1 MITKLIGIGAAGN
14 KAAISAIQAGV
25 IKKEDVLL
33 INSTLKDIPKDYDG
47 KKYCFNGA
55 YGGCGKERNIAKKH
69 MQNDLV
75 NEHLNIQEFLG
86 IGQKDSEAEFVV
98 LVSSTEGGTGSGSVP
113 ILARYIKE
121 VLGVKA
127 VQCFA
132 FIGFGE
138 DIRGLR
144 NTVEYFKELEDV
156 IAIQATSNRKYL
168 SEADDDK
175 IKAEKLANEDF
186 CAKLA
191 IVMGNALRDSD
202 HNIDPTDHLK
212 IISTPNYCVV
222 EYREFEKIKNKDEF
236 SKMVKEM
243 IDDSKAIDIS
253 SRSQKRYAII
263 TNIDQDYTGCI
274 EFSKVLTDHFGQCF
288 EVYQHIQHEKSMP
301 HFFAFISSGNKIPTD
316 EIEKLYREYQERISS
331 MDTTPDEFYGKSFD
345 FDAMDEQF
353 NLEDKP
359 ARKSAND
366 FFESFGVETKKPAP
380 ASGGSTSKIS
390 DQF

>member
-25 IKKEDVLL
+25 INKEDVLL
-33 INSTLKDIPKDYDG
+33 INSTLKDIPKDFDG

-69 MQNDLV
+69 MQDDLM
-75 NEHLNIQEFLG
+75 NESLNISDFLQ
-86 IGQKDSEAEFVV
+86 IGQKDKEAEFVV

-138 DIRGLR
+138 DIRGIR

-156 IAIQATSNRKYL
+156 IAIQAVSNANYL
-168 SEADDDK
+168 SDADGDK
-175 IKAEKLANEDF
+175 IKAEKAANEDF
-186 CAKLA
+186 TSKLA
-191 IVMGNALRDSD
+191 VIMGNALRDSD

-212 IISTPNYCVV
+212 IVSTPNYCVV

-236 SKMVKEM
+236 SKMVKDM
-243 IDDSKAIDIS
+243 IDDSKAIDIDS
-253 SRSQKRYAII
+253 KSQRRFAII
-263 TNIDQDYTGCI
+263 TNIDQESTGCI
-274 EFSKVLTDHFGQCF
+274 EFNKVIVEHFGECY

-301 HFFAFISSGNKIPTD
+301 HFFAFISSGNKIPV
-316 EIEKLYREYQERISS
+316 EAIEKLYKEYQSRIAS
-331 MDTTPDEFYGKSFD
+331 MDNTPDEFYGKEFS
-345 FDAMDEQF
+345 FDAMDDQF
-353 NLEDKP
+353 NLVDKP
-359 ARKSAND
+359 AKKSAND
-366 FFESFGVETKKPAP
+366 FFASFGAQEKKPAP
-380 ASGGSTSKIS
+380 AGGSTDPRSS
-390 DQF
+390 QF